1 MSWAPFG
8 RTTEPPPQPSPSP
21 RPRPSRAAPDPGPAA
36 AYLPREPARRLAV
49 VTCMDSRLDPLRDL
63 GLARGDAM
71 VLRNAGATVSDD
83 VERSLRVA
91 HERLGVREV
100 WLVGH
105 SDCVAHGMARRR
117 GRGRAAAR
125 HRAAAQRAARR
136 QRPGAVLRLRVRRRP
151 PGRATR
157 MSAAPTSAAQPPA
170 ISR

>member
-8 RTTEPPPQPSPSP
+8 RTNDPPPEPAAGAEP
-21 RPRPSRAAPDPGPAA
+21 AAPAPGPAA

-71 VLRNAGATVSDD
+71 VLRNAGGTVSDD
-83 VERSLRVA
+83 VERSLRLV

-105 SDCVAHGMARRR
+105 SDCVAHGMADAAVLAELQR
-117 GRGRAAAR
+117 GITRVRGAVSGVSVRALFYDFAAGAAR
-125 HRAAAQRAARR
+125 
-136 QRPGAVLRLRVRRRP
+136 PVE
-151 PGRATR
+151 PGR
-157 MSAAPTSAAQPPA
+157 
-170 ISR
+170 